1 MNGVTYVAFG
11 ELSGMDFYKSGPT
24 FIVPTGM
31 NIRVF
36 TEQYDGWQ
44 QNLSGNEYWNYN
56 EC

>member
-36 TEQYDGWQ
+36 TEQYDGWTSD
-44 QNLSGNEYWNYN
+44 LSGNEYWNYN